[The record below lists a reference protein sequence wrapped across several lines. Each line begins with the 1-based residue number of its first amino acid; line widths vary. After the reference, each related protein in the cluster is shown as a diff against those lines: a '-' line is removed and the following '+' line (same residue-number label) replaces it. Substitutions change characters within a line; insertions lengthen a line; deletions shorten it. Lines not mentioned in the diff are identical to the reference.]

1 MQTINQIQDEIIED
15 VSVFDDNNDKLEYLI
30 DLGKSLPKL
39 GEEYKTP
46 EYEIHGCQSKVW
58 LRAYSKNNLLFF
70 EGDSNGIIP
79 KGIISLLVKILS
91 GHSAKEIAECDLY
104 FIEKTGLQQFLS
116 MNRSNGLPNMV
127 KKMKFYGIAF
137 QAAN

>member
-70 EGDSNGIIP
+70 EGDSN
-79 KGIISLLVKILS
+79 
-91 GHSAKEIAECDLY
+91 
-104 FIEKTGLQQFLS
+104 
-116 MNRSNGLPNMV
+116 
-127 KKMKFYGIAF
+127 
-137 QAAN
+137 